1 MQLIATPDQMQ
12 AFDRIAVRKYSI
24 PSLLLMENA
33 GRGFVDVMEARFGPV
48 SGKRVLVFCG
58 KGNNGGDGLVIAR
71 HLVNRGSVVR
81 VALLCKETDV
91 HGDAR
96 DNLDIVLKM
105 MSADRNRIHLKE
117 VSSVRQIPGSPKP
130 DFIVDAIFGTGF
142 SGAVRG
148 MHARVMRW
156 INAQKCTVA
165 SVDIPSGTDA
175 MTGIVKNIA
184 VRAQITVTMGLPK
197 IGHYVGQGRDHS
209 GEVSVVDISIPRV
222 AFRAAREQSYLVRA
236 PDVAGMLPR
245 RPVSAHKYSVGKVFV
260 LAGSRGLT
268 GAPFMCVQAAM
279 RTGAGAVIL
288 GVPRSIYGTLTRK
301 VTEVMVTPLSETTRG
316 SVSFSALEEIREKVR
331 WADVVVLGPG
341 LSRDVET
348 QRVVRN
354 LVTSVPKPLVIDAD
368 GLNALSSHVSLLKRR
383 NHPTILT
390 PHVGELGRLTG
401 DDPKY
406 IEAYR
411 VNAARKAAR
420 DFGNIVVLKGAPT
433 VTGSPEGSTYVN
445 STGNPGMATAGTG
458 DVLTGVIASLL
469 AQGMEPA
476 SAAYSGVLIH
486 GFAGDL
492 AAKQLGQRSI
502 MALDLVR
509 QLPRTLETL
518 EN

>member
-1 MQLIATPDQMQ
+1 M
-12 AFDRIAVRKYSI
+12 
-24 PSLLLMENA
+24 
-33 GRGFVDVMEARFGPV
+33 
-48 SGKRVLVFCG
+48 
-58 KGNNGGDGLVIAR
+58 
-71 HLVNRGSVVR
+71 
-81 VALLCKETDV
+81 
-91 HGDAR
+91 
-96 DNLDIVLKM
+96 
-105 MSADRNRIHLKE
+105 
-117 VSSVRQIPGSPKP
+117 
-130 DFIVDAIFGTGF
+130 
-142 SGAVRG
+142 
-148 MHARVMRW
+148 
-156 INAQKCTVA
+156 
-165 SVDIPSGTDA
+165 
-175 MTGIVKNIA
+175 
-184 VRAQITVTMGLPK
+184 
-197 IGHYVGQGRDHS
+197 
-209 GEVSVVDISIPRV
+209 
-222 AFRAAREQSYLVRA
+222 
-236 PDVAGMLPR
+236 
-245 RPVSAHKYSVGKVFV
+245 
-260 LAGSRGLT
+260 
-268 GAPFMCVQAAM
+268 
-279 RTGAGAVIL
+279 
-288 GVPRSIYGTLTRK
+288 
-301 VTEVMVTPLSETTRG
+301 
-316 SVSFSALEEIREKVR
+316 EEIREKVH

-341 LSRDVET
+341 LSRDAET

-354 LVTSVPKPLVIDAD
+354 LVTSVPKPVVIDAD

-420 DFGNIVVLKGAPT
+420 DFGTIVVLKGAPT

-469 AQGMEPA
+469 AQGMEPE

-486 GFAGDL
+486 GFAGDR